1 MKVIGSAFK
10 GGEAD
15 DLIEQLALGSSAN
28 LDALELIDPRTFTN
42 FIRNE
47 HPQTIALILAHLDP
61 GNVGEVIKLLPEAL
75 HTEIILEDIKPR
87 CRSSRNHR

>member
-15 DLIEQLALGSSAN
+15 ELIERLSLGSSAN
-28 LDALELIDPRTFTN
+28 LDSLELIDPRTLAN

-47 HPQTIALILAHLDP
+47 HPQTCF
-61 GNVGEVIKLLPEAL
+61 
-75 HTEIILEDIKPR
+75 DI
-87 CRSSRNHR
+87 SSS